1 MEADG
6 LRWVRKPGFRL
17 IRGSPLQERRKR
29 PAMMA
34 FCQRGVLKRTWPNP
48 RRERLQ
54 AQINTPSRRQ
64 LSVMTPP
71 MQARQLGIV
80 GLAASRKRA
89 RAVRRSV
96 RRASLSRL
104 DCATSGAEGG
114 DPSDTDPER
123 KGGFGLEM
131 KRAGLLEIETE
142 REPVPSECL
151 RSPFKAERLS
161 APRHMGHEGQQ
172 KSPPQRVEGRPVAP
186 VTSMRRIRL
195 RACPHP
201 SVHRRP
207 STGVCPIRRHLFT
220 GAHRH
225 RIDFSPG

>member
-17 IRGSPLQERRKR
+17 IRGSPLQECRKR
-29 PAMMA
+29 PAMLA

-64 LSVMTPP
+64 PSVMIPP
-71 MQARQLGIV
+71 MQARQLRIV

-96 RRASLSRL
+96 RGASLSRL

-114 DPSDTDPER
+114 SFGYGSRT

-142 REPVPSECL
+142 RETVPSECL
-151 RSPFKAERLS
+151 RSPFKAERLFV
-161 APRHMGHEGQQ
+161 PRHMGHEAQQ
-172 KSPPQRVEGRPVAP
+172 KSPPQRVEGRLVAP
-186 VTSMRRIRL
+186 LTSMRRIRL

-207 STGVCPIRRHLFT
+207 STGVRPIRRHLVT